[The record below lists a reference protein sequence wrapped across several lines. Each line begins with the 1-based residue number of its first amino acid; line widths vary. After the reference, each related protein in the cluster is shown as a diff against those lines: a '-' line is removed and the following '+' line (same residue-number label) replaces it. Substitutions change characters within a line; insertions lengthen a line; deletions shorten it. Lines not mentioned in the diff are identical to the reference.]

1 MEITDVNRIYLE
13 RGQLSVE
20 IMGRGYAWLD
30 TGTPDSLLDAAE
42 FVRVLEK
49 RQGFKIA
56 SPEEVAFHKGFI
68 GIPEMER
75 AIERLGR
82 SDYGRYL
89 RRIIESTFFIEL
101 DKDKLAQLATRLR
114 ESILLCLRKPPR
126 QRGQIPR
133 SRPSMWCVWVWPS
146 GCVFRRP

>member
-1 MEITDVNRIYLE
+1 
-13 RGQLSVE
+13 
-20 IMGRGYAWLD
+20 
-30 TGTPDSLLDAAE
+30 
-42 FVRVLEK
+42 LEK

-89 RRIIESTFFIEL
+89 RRIIESTFFIEW

-114 ESILLCLRKPPR
+114 ESILLCLRKPPKAAR
-126 QRGQIPR
+126 PNSTAPRLEAETTSSRRRGSVI
-133 SRPSMWCVWVWPS
+133 S
-146 GCVFRRP
+146 GILRAEPTLK